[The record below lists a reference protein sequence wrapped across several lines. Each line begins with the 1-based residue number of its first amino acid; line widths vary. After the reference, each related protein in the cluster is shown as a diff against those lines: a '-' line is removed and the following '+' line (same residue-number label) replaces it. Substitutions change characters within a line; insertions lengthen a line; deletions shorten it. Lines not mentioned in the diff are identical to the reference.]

1 MVNEALSANAPFF
14 IFLFSDSLFDDDNQ
28 YILLSRNTE
37 ATRNRI
43 MDHLVPRMLTDPSGE
58 RSAATLPSIRGMSI
72 LRAHQAYGY
81 LLTQDRV

>member
-37 ATRNRI
+37 ATRN
-43 MDHLVPRMLTDPSGE
+43 
-58 RSAATLPSIRGMSI
+58 
-72 LRAHQAYGY
+72 
-81 LLTQDRV
+81 